1 MVENPSS
8 CDGPATRFA
17 LGRVF
22 QPTRLTH
29 VLWRKAVPTLKATKH
44 WRPVPGAI
52 QRKSTPPFM
61 LTHLSIVG
69 LTTSTPWTE
78 DHRG

>member
-1 MVENPSS
+1 MIETPSS

-17 LGRVF
+17 LGWLL
-22 QPTRLTH
+22 TRPTH
-29 VLWRKAVPTLKATKH
+29 VLWRKVVPTLKTTKY
-44 WRPVPGAI
+44 WPNVPGAI

-61 LTHLSIVG
+61 LTHPSIVA

-78 DHRG
+78 DRRM